1 MLKKITPTFP
11 PLLTLPPAL
20 LKIISDIPKIIPALA
35 LLLGTL
41 VAPNASAWE
50 EVCVDFT
57 GGLHSSGKFYV
68 VYGFDEGEL
77 PTSYFTEAGEM
88 QFLPDWTHPLGSG
101 YADSTSVYPFAEGR
115 VKSDEV
121 RVGTI
126 GCVPMRRVRLG
137 EPFFVYVEY
146 LTALVGESRTPI
158 YSRARCPTHHSNPD
172 WWYYQQNRPYRK
184 IMFKTDM
191 SGEAACTYWRET
203 N

>member
-1 MLKKITPTFP
+1 
-11 PLLTLPPAL
+11 
-20 LKIISDIPKIIPALA
+20 
-35 LLLGTL
+35 
-41 VAPNASAWE
+41 
-50 EVCVDFT
+50 
-57 GGLHSSGKFYV
+57 
-68 VYGFDEGEL
+68 
-77 PTSYFTEAGEM
+77 M

-158 YSRARCPTHHSNPD
+158 YSRARCPNAPFQSGLVVLPAKPPVS
-172 WWYYQQNRPYRK
+172 Q